1 MCGGCW
7 YVKRFNLINCNFFQI
22 FRCQKWFKHPFM
34 LDVNT
39 VINQSMK
46 WMLFLK
52 LAFATKNSQ
61 IHTHD
66 RWNVPHKTKI
76 GPKFDTQCV
85 NKNAFTCWISAAIVV
100 RMNQIK
106 ICTCI
111 GFHREKGTWHAC
123 GYLCCRQ
130 MNNFV
135 FNYICCVIIA
145 EAIIETLLMWLR
157 MPEIKAHSHL

>member
-1 MCGGCW
+1 MPLHAG
-7 YVKRFNLINCNFFQI
+7 F
-22 FRCQKWFKHPFM
+22 
-34 LDVNT
+34 
-39 VINQSMK
+39 
-46 WMLFLK
+46 
-52 LAFATKNSQ
+52 
-61 IHTHD
+61 
-66 RWNVPHKTKI
+66 
-76 GPKFDTQCV
+76 
-85 NKNAFTCWISAAIVV
+85 SAAIVV

-145 EAIIETLLMWLR
+145 EAIIEMLLMWLR